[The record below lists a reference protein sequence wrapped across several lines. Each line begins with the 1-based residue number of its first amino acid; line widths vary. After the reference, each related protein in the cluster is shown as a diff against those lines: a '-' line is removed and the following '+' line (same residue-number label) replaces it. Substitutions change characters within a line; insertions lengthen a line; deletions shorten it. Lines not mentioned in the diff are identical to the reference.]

1 MAAEAGKPDRLSNR
15 DVAAIL
21 ANVADMLQIL
31 DANRFRII
39 AFQNAAEAIRT
50 LGQDI
55 RVVHAE
61 GKLQTISGVGKGIAD
76 ALDELLT
83 EGRVEE
89 FDKLKEKIPP
99 GVVEMIHI
107 PDVGPK
113 TAKRLWDELGITSVE
128 ELRQAAEAVASVS

>member
-61 GKLQTISGVGKGIAD
+61 ESCRPY
-76 ALDELLT
+76 
-83 EGRVEE
+83 RVWARV
-89 FDKLKEKIPP
+89 LP
-99 GVVEMIHI
+99 
-107 PDVGPK
+107 
-113 TAKRLWDELGITSVE
+113 TRWTSC
-128 ELRQAAEAVASVS
+128 